1 MLPGAPEMLPSL
13 ETVTGV
19 GAPEMLP
26 ALPEMLP
33 ASAAEDIAKVKSD
46 AQRIDW
52 KRFILILLFR
62 AINCDGSL
70 EWVCHWDVNFRASDM
85 STCSSVPISRLVPR

>member
-1 MLPGAPEMLPSL
+1 MLPGAPEMLPGAPEML
-13 ETVTGV
+13 P

-52 KRFILILLFR
+52 KRFILILLV
-62 AINCDGSL
+62 AGD
-70 EWVCHWDVNFRASDM
+70 
-85 STCSSVPISRLVPR
+85 

>member
-46 AQRIDW
+46 AQRID
-52 KRFILILLFR
+52 
-62 AINCDGSL
+62 
-70 EWVCHWDVNFRASDM
+70 
-85 STCSSVPISRLVPR
+85 